1 MILYQ
6 NWLDELISV
15 DPLTR
20 LNNRKQLVYH
30 FDQWQRRE
38 DSVPLYL
45 LLIDANKFKQINDTY
60 GHAEGDAALVKIA
73 DALRMAC
80 HGLPHRANIAR
91 YGGDEFV
98 VLARVDGPEVID
110 RLTNC
115 IHECLEKLN
124 QGSPYALTVSI
135 GIAKAVKGLK
145 LESLIKEADT
155 GLYREKKRR

>member
-1 MILYQ
+1 M
-6 NWLDELISV
+6 
-15 DPLTR
+15 
-20 LNNRKQLVYH
+20 
-30 FDQWQRRE
+30 
-38 DSVPLYL
+38 
-45 LLIDANKFKQINDTY
+45 
-60 GHAEGDAALVKIA
+60 KIA

>member
-1 MILYQ
+1 MKI
-6 NWLDELISV
+6 
-15 DPLTR
+15 
-20 LNNRKQLVYH
+20 RKLLSLSLVVTLVVLMLG
-30 FDQWQRRE
+30 
-38 DSVPLYL
+38 SIP
-45 LLIDANKFKQINDTY
+45 AM
-60 GHAEGDAALVKIA
+60 AEEPITITI
-73 DALRMAC
+73 MAC